1 MTLLMEL
8 APPIMA
14 GIMVSLINRYIVG
27 NQSIINCCQSTY
39 EGFQQSAENIEE
51 TDNSSE
57 NSAISADY
65 HRVVHY
71 GN

>member
-1 MTLLMEL
+1 M
-8 APPIMA
+8 
-14 GIMVSLINRYIVG
+14 R
-27 NQSIINCCQSTY
+27 Q
-39 EGFQQSAENIEE
+39 NIEE

-65 HRVVHY
+65 QHVVHY